1 MGTLRSIT
9 MDTANRR
16 LNRVCAHIHASEAA
30 SAKDSLTVTDNRT
43 GETYDVAIVKSVEE
57 AKPGMVKAMDFKRLR
72 MYDPG
77 YTNTASAT
85 SRITWIDGDKGQLL
99 YRGYD
104 VNELA
109 DKSSYLETAFL
120 LIYGE
125 LPSSKQLQF
134 FSDRVM
140 SHTYLHTNLETFMQ
154 SFRYD
159 AHPMGMVMSA
169 LGTFYPRQNPSL
181 VPESNGIY
189 KNVEVRNKQIHRIL
203 GKAITI
209 AANAYR
215 HRVGKPYN
223 APSNSLGY
231 TENFLYMMDKLSE
244 VDYVPNP
251 QLAKVLDVLFILH
264 ADHEMNCSTAA
275 VRHLSSSGVD
285 VYSCIAGGTGALY
298 GPLHGGACEA
308 VLRML
313 DSIGSVENIP
323 QFVQDVKDRKKKLMG
338 FGHRV
343 YKNYDPRARIVRT
356 LADKVFGILG
366 RDPYIEIAMALE
378 DVALKDPYFIE
389 RKLYPNVDFYS
400 GLIYMTMG
408 FPTDMFPVLF
418 MIPRCSGWLAHWV
431 ELQDDPELKIIR
443 PRQQFLGSMGRKYE
457 AMATRSE
464 TSFVTKS
471 YQSASSIRRKG
482 EAK

>member
-1 MGTLRSIT
+1 

-16 LNRVCAHIHASEAA
+16 LNRVCAHIQASEAA
-30 SAKDSLTVTDNRT
+30 SKDTLTVTDNRT
-43 GETYDVAIVKSVEE
+43 GETYEVKIMSSVEE
-57 AKPGMVKAMDFKRLR
+57 SKPGMCKAADFKRLR

-85 SRITWIDGDKGQLL
+85 SRITWIDGEKGKLL

-109 DKSSYLETAFL
+109 DKSSYIETAFL

-125 LPSSKQLQF
+125 LPSSSQLQF

-140 SHTYLHTNLETFMQ
+140 SHTYLHTNLETFMH

-159 AHPMGMVMSA
+159 AHPMGMVMSTFAA
-169 LGTFYPRQNPSL
+169 LGTFYPLQNPSL
-181 VPESNGIY
+181 VAQGASFY
-189 KNVEVRNKQIHRIL
+189 KNVEARNKQIHRIL
-203 GKAITI
+203 GKAISV
-209 AANAYR
+209 AANSYR

-231 TENFLYMMDKLSE
+231 CENFLYMMDRLSE

-275 VRHLSSSGVD
+275 MRHLSSSGVD
-285 VYSCIAGGTGALY
+285 VYSCIAGATGALY

-313 DSIGSVENIP
+313 DSIKTKDAIP
-323 QFVQDVKDRKKKLMG
+323 QFIQDVKDRKKKLMG

-343 YKNYDPRARIVRT
+343 YKNYDPRARIVRS
-356 LADKVFGILG
+356 LADKVFSILG
-366 RDPYIEIAMALE
+366 KDPYIEIAMELE
-378 DVALKDPYFIE
+378 AIALKDPYFIE

-400 GLIYMTMG
+400 GLIYKTMG

-443 PRQQFLGSMGRKYE
+443 PRQQFLGSMGRSYQ
-457 AMATRSE
+457 AMADRKHTDYNL
-464 TSFVTKS
+464 VS
-471 YQSASSIRRKG
+471 YKSASSVRRAG
-482 EAK
+482 VQ

>member
-1 MGTLRSIT
+1 VLRNLQ
-9 MDTANRR
+9 DH
-16 LNRVCAHIHASEAA
+16 L
-30 SAKDSLTVTDNRT
+30 DN
-43 GETYDVAIVKSVEE
+43 
-57 AKPGMVKAMDFKRLR
+57 
-72 MYDPG
+72 
-77 YTNTASAT
+77 
-85 SRITWIDGDKGQLL
+85 GDKGILL

-120 LIYGE
+120 LVYGE
-125 LPSSKQLQF
+125 LPSANQLKF

-159 AHPMGMVMSA
+159 AHPMGMVMSTMAA

-181 VPESNGIY
+181 VPESNAIY
-189 KNVEVRNKQIHRIL
+189 KDVEVRNKQIHRIL
-203 GKAITI
+203 GKAITV

-223 APSNSLGY
+223 TPSNSLGY

-378 DVALKDPYFIE
+378 DIALKDPYFIE

-400 GLIYMTMG
+400 GLIYKTMG

-464 TSFVTKS
+464 TDFNTKS
-471 YQSASSIRRKG
+471 YRSASSVRRQG
-482 EAK
+482 AQ

>member
-1 MGTLRSIT
+1 
-9 MDTANRR
+9 MDSANRR
-16 LNRVCAHIHASEAA
+16 INRVCAHIEAA
-30 SAKDSLTVTDNRT
+30 HAAETMSITVTDNRN
-43 GETYDVAIVKSVEE
+43 GKTYDVPIMASVEE
-57 AKPGMVKAMDFKRLR
+57 SKPGMVKAAAFDGLRL
-72 MYDPG
+72 YDPG
-77 YTNTASAT
+77 YTNTCSAT
-85 SRITWIDGDKGQLL
+85 SRITWINGDKGILL

-120 LIYGE
+120 LVYGE
-125 LPSSKQLQF
+125 LPSANQLKF

-159 AHPMGMVMSA
+159 AHPMGMVMSTMAA

-181 VPESNGIY
+181 VPESNAIY
-189 KNVEVRNKQIHRIL
+189 KDVEVRNKQIHRIL
-203 GKAITI
+203 GKAITV

-223 APSNSLGY
+223 TPSNSLGY

-356 LADKVFGILG
+356 LADKVFAILG

-378 DVALKDPYFIE
+378 DIALKDPYFIE

-400 GLIYMTMG
+400 GLIYKTMG

-464 TSFVTKS
+464 TDFNTKS
-471 YQSASSIRRKG
+471 YRSASSVRRQG
-482 EAK
+482 AQ